1 MEFVQMTL
9 VDQDNRIRA
18 MTDFTSVILVEAAA
32 GTGKTSLMAGRV
44 AMMLAAGFPPGDI
57 AAITFT
63 DLAAGQLARRI
74 RETVE
79 SLLAG
84 DTPDFVKPV
93 LPTGLTAAQYA
104 ALSAAAPRLDE
115 LTATTIHGFCQAVI
129 HSHGVQAGL
138 DPGARIVD
146 ETVAEALFRSE
157 LSAWFSRR
165 LAEGAIENDP
175 IVVLAEEIPLK
186 VVDLIRELAMLRRE
200 HPEAAPIPPL
210 QSVRPDIVFAQAVD
224 DFFRWQTS
232 IDNDN
237 CLRGIAHEL
246 RRLSARYVR
255 VFDSAPDF
263 ATLWRLCDAGPCRL
277 FAKGLQ
283 LKSYVDAAELF
294 GAHPGESG
302 SEAAIRHYQMA
313 ADAWNELI
321 GHIASLLVCILSSS
335 LDLLLESYEGRKRAA
350 AVLDFDDLLLH
361 VRSLVRRHEEV
372 RRAIGRRYKYILV
385 DEFQDTDR
393 IQSEILFSIAATD
406 DRVER
411 WEDRRL
417 RPGSLFLVG
426 DPKQAIYR
434 FRGADI
440 EIYELCRRL
449 IGAQD
454 GGAVIEVTANFR
466 SQKAIIRHVNSCFE
480 TVFGKTG
487 QPRYVALAPTIADG
501 SYPTPCVARF
511 TIQVVTEGRIYAEMF
526 REAEAEKVADICS
539 RLIGNVLIR
548 RADDSLSP
556 LQPGDIALVSPG
568 HTELWRYERALEQ
581 RNLAVSSQ
589 AGQSLMRRQETQDI
603 LALLRV
609 LADSSD
615 TLAFG
620 ALMRGPLV
628 GLSDQQLLDITAG
641 LPEMNG
647 RPHFFSVRTNPS
659 TNQHPVA
666 KAILIS
672 LQDLRRRAAISTPSL
687 ILAEAI
693 ERLNVRVILAA
704 RHRNRNARALANLD
718 ALIERARGYGIAGL
732 RPFVRDLQ
740 AEWERKVRAPEGRV
754 DAAEH
759 AIEIV
764 TIHKAKGLEWPVV
777 IPINSTTELYRP
789 DQFVHRQS
797 DNTLHWMVGG
807 VAPPDLAAARAEES
821 REDANQR
828 ERIWYVA
835 CTRARDLL
843 ILPHIPQAAK
853 DSWFTSIDLRHG
865 ELPELDV
872 SGFPE
877 SYQRQATAHEN
888 KQSSDIFAAEQGRVS
903 ESAPTVVWR
912 RPSDHDRDRLAD
924 PIDTVVVADSLA
936 EQMEVVGGGALR
948 GIVLHKMMEEFLTG
962 GLEAQERPVASR
974 ADELL
979 AQLLTDADERE
990 IRPDATEMARC
1001 ALRTLGLPE
1010 IAEMRP
1016 FLLPEMTI
1024 WGSEDGVLI
1033 AGRAD
1038 ALAIRE
1044 GHVEVAIDWKSDI
1057 TPSSTVRNR
1066 YASQLSDYLKAT
1078 GAKRGMLVFMSL
1090 GEIVWVENPASSL
1103 ARRPEEDGIIH
1114 EARPL

>member
-1 MEFVQMTL
+1 MTL
-9 VDQDNRIRA
+9 VDQDNRRRA
-18 MTDFTSVILVEAAA
+18 MTDFTSVLLVEAAA

-63 DLAAGQLARRI
+63 DLAASQLARRI

-79 SLLAG
+79 ALLVG
-84 DTPDFVKPV
+84 DIPDFIKPV
-93 LPTGLTAAQYA
+93 LPAGRLTDSQQA
-104 ALSAAAPRLDE
+104 ALAAAAPRLDE

-146 ETVAEALFRSE
+146 ETVAEALFRGE

-165 LAEGAIENDP
+165 LAEGAIEDDP

-186 VVDLIRELAMLRRE
+186 VVGLIRELAMLRRE

-210 QSVRPDIVFAQAVD
+210 QSARPDIVFVQAVD
-224 DFFRWQTS
+224 DFYRWQTN

-237 CLRGIAHEL
+237 CVRGIAHEL
-246 RRLSARYVR
+246 HRLSARYER
-255 VFDSAPDF
+255 VFDSVPDF
-263 ATLWRLCDAGPCRL
+263 AALWRLCDAGPCRL
-277 FAKGLQ
+277 FAKELQ
-283 LKSYVDAAELF
+283 LKTYVEAAEVF
-294 GAHPGESG
+294 GAHPGESA
-302 SEAAIRHYQMA
+302 SEAAIQHYQIV
-313 ADAWNELI
+313 ADAWSELI
-321 GHIASLLVCILSSS
+321 GHIAGALVCTLSSS
-335 LDLLLESYEGRKRAA
+335 LDPLLESYEKRKRAA

-361 VRSLVRRHEEV
+361 VRSLVRGHGEV

-406 DRVER
+406 ERVER
-411 WEDRRL
+411 WEDSRL

-449 IGAQD
+449 IGVQD

-487 QPRYVALAPTIADG
+487 QPRYVALAPTIPDG
-501 SYPTPCVARF
+501 SYPIPCVTRF
-511 TIQVVTEGRIYAEMF
+511 TIQVTTEGRIYADMF

-539 RLIGNVLIR
+539 RLIGNVMLR
-548 RADDSLSP
+548 RVDGSFSL
-556 LQPGDIALVSPG
+556 LQPGDIALLSPG
-568 HTELWRYERALEQ
+568 HRDLWRYERALEQ

-628 GLSDQQLLDITAG
+628 GLSDQELLDITAE
-641 LPEMNG
+641 LPETTG
-647 RPHFFSVRTNPS
+647 RPNFFSVRTDPS
-659 TNQHPVA
+659 AVQHPVA
-666 KAILIS
+666 KSILAC
-672 LQDLRRRAAISTPSL
+672 LRDLRGRAAVSTPSL

-693 ERLNVRVILAA
+693 ERLSVRVIMAA

-718 ALIERARGYGIAGL
+718 ALIERARGYGVAGL
-732 RPFVRDLQ
+732 RAFVRDLQ
-740 AEWERKVRAPEGRV
+740 ADWEGNVRAPEGRI
-754 DAAEH
+754 DATEH

-807 VAPPDLAAARAEES
+807 VAPPDLAAARAEEG

-835 CTRARDLL
+835 STRARDLL
-843 ILPHIPQAAK
+843 ILPHIPQAKK
-853 DSWFTSIDLRHG
+853 DSWFSSIDLLQL
-865 ELPELDV
+865 ELPELEV
-872 SGFPE
+872 SGFPT
-877 SYQRQATAHEN
+877 SDVRQTAAHEN
-888 KQSSDIFAAEQGRVS
+888 NQSADTFATEQKNVN
-903 ESAPTVVWR
+903 ESAPPIVWR

-924 PIDTVVVADSLA
+924 PIDTVVVAASLA
-936 EQMEVVGGGALR
+936 EQMEVVGSGALR
-948 GIVLHKMMEEFLTG
+948 GIVLHKLMEEFLTG
-962 GLEAQERPVASR
+962 ELEAQERLVAAR
-974 ADELL
+974 AEELL
-979 AQLLTDADERE
+979 VQLLTDADEKE
-990 IRPDATEMARC
+990 PRPDPTEMARC
-1001 ALRTLGLPE
+1001 ALRALALPE

-1016 FLLPEMTI
+1016 FLVPEVAI
-1024 WGSEDGVLI
+1024 WASGDGVLV

-1038 ALAIRE
+1038 ALAIRDNR
-1044 GHVEVAIDWKSDI
+1044 VEVAVDWKSDI
-1057 TPSSTVRNR
+1057 NPGSTVRNR
-1066 YASQLSDYLKAT
+1066 YAAQLRDYLAAT
-1078 GAKRGMLVFMSL
+1078 GAKRGILAFLSL
-1090 GEIVWVENPASSL
+1090 GEISWVENPASLL
-1103 ARRPEEDGIIH
+1103 APSPEQGEAVQEGRPS
-1114 EARPL
+1114 

>member
-1 MEFVQMTL
+1 MTL
-9 VDQDNRIRA
+9 ADQDNRIRA
-18 MTDFTSVILVEAAA
+18 MTDFTSVLLVEAAA

-63 DLAAGQLARRI
+63 DLAASQLARRI
-74 RETVE
+74 GETVE

-84 DTPDFVKPV
+84 EIPDFIKPV
-93 LPTGLTAAQYA
+93 LPTGRLTDTQQA
-104 ALSAAAPRLDE
+104 ALAAAAPRLDE

-146 ETVAEALFRSE
+146 ETVAEAMFRGE

-165 LAEGAIENDP
+165 LAETAIEDDP
-175 IVVLAEEIPLK
+175 IVVLAEKIPLE
-186 VVDLIRELAMLRRE
+186 VVGLIHELAMLRRE
-200 HPEAAPIPPL
+200 HPEAVPIPPL
-210 QSVRPDIVFAQAVD
+210 QGARPDIVFAQAVD
-224 DFFRWQTS
+224 DFYRWQTS
-232 IDNDN
+232 IDNDS
-237 CLRGIAHEL
+237 CVRGIAHEL
-246 RRLSARYVR
+246 RRLSARYER
-255 VFDSAPDF
+255 IFDHAPDF

-283 LKSYVDAAELF
+283 LKTYVDAAQSF
-294 GAHPGESG
+294 GAHP
-302 SEAAIRHYQMA
+302 SEPAGDAAIQHYQIV
-313 ADAWNELI
+313 ADAWNGLI
-321 GHIASLLVCILSSS
+321 GHIAGALVCILSSS
-335 LDLLLESYEGRKRAA
+335 LDLLLESYQGRKRAA

-361 VRSLVRRHEEV
+361 VRSLIRDHEEV

-393 IQSEILFSIAATD
+393 VQSEILFSIAATD
-406 DRVER
+406 DRLER
-411 WEDRRL
+411 WEDSRV

-449 IGAQD
+449 ISAQE

-466 SQKAIIRHVNSCFE
+466 SQTGIIRHVNSSFE
-480 TVFGKTG
+480 PVFAKAG
-487 QPRYVALAPTIADG
+487 QPRHVELAPTVPDG
-501 SYPTPCVARF
+501 SYPVPCVTRF
-511 TIQVVTEGRIYAEMF
+511 TVQVATEGRIYAENF
-526 REAEAEKVADICS
+526 RDTEAEKVAEICS
-539 RLIGNVLIR
+539 RLIGNVMIR
-548 RADDSLSP
+548 RADGSFSP
-556 LQPGDIALVSPG
+556 LRPGDIALLSPG
-568 HTELWRYERALEQ
+568 HRDLWRYERALEQ

-589 AGQSLMRRQETQDI
+589 AGQSLMRRQETQDV

-628 GLSDQQLLDITAG
+628 GLSDQDLLDITAG
-641 LPEMNG
+641 LPETKG
-647 RPHFFSVRTNPS
+647 RPNFFSVRTDPS
-659 TNQHPVA
+659 AVQHPVA
-666 KAILIS
+666 KTILAA
-672 LQDLRRRAAISTPSL
+672 LRDLRRRAAVSTPSL

-693 ERLNVRVILAA
+693 ERLNLRVIMAA

-718 ALIERARGYGIAGL
+718 ALIERARSYGVAGL
-732 RPFVRDLQ
+732 RAFVRDLQ
-740 AEWERKVRAPEGRV
+740 ADWERNVRAPEGRIDV
-754 DAAEH
+754 AEH

-807 VAPPDLAAARAEES
+807 VAPPDLAVARAEES
-821 REDANQR
+821 QEDANQR

-843 ILPHIPQAAK
+843 ILPRFPQASK
-853 DSWFTSIDLRHG
+853 SSWFSSIDLQQG

-872 SGFPE
+872 SDFPA
-877 SYQRQATAHEN
+877 SDARQAAANEN
-888 KQSSDIFAAEQGRVS
+888 KQSADTFATEEGKVN
-903 ESAPTVVWR
+903 ESAPPVIWR
-912 RPSDHDRDRLAD
+912 RPSDHDQDRLRD
-924 PIDTVVVADSLA
+924 PVDTVVVTDSLA
-936 EQMEVVGGGALR
+936 EQMEVVGGGVLR
-948 GIVLHKMMEEFLTG
+948 GIVLHKLMEEFLTG
-962 GLEAQERPVASR
+962 ELEVQERLAASR
-974 ADELL
+974 ARELL
-979 AQLLTDADERE
+979 VQLLTDADEKQP
-990 IRPDATEMARC
+990 RPDPAEMARC
-1001 ALRTLGLPE
+1001 ALRALALPE

-1016 FLLPEMTI
+1016 FLLPEVAI
-1024 WGSEDGVLI
+1024 WASGEGVLV

-1044 GHVEVAIDWKSDI
+1044 GSVEVAVDWKSDI
-1057 TPSSTVRNR
+1057 NPSSAVRKR
-1066 YASQLSDYLKAT
+1066 YAAQLRDYLEAT
-1078 GAKRGMLVFMSL
+1078 GATRGMLVFLSL
-1090 GEIVWVENPASSL
+1090 GEILWVENPFSL
-1103 ARRPEEDGIIH
+1103 LAPSREEA
-1114 EARPL
+1114 EAVKE